1 MRPLLQP
8 ELYLNAALRPFCPFW
23 LIPLRAF
30 LFPIL
35 SQRLSAPGGDHRHR
49 QVKESTMFDWQH
61 VTWELNRLLLAGVV
75 GAAIGFEREAHGQA
89 AGLRTFILVS
99 VGACLMMMLSLE
111 MEEIHRHLSVDQSVV
126 RLDPARI
133 ASYAIASMGFL
144 GAGAI
149 ITGRGS
155 VRGLTTAAGLWLAT
169 GLGLAIGAG
178 YLIPALFAAGISL
191 IILYALRLIKKVFA
205 HDLFTI
211 LTLKYHGVEDPL
223 DQIRQILKSHNISI
237 QFINYTLEP
246 PSNLLT
252 YRFRLQSKDTIIFKQ
267 VIRSLAA
274 TEGLQ
279 EVNLQEGEVP

>member
-1 MRPLLQP
+1 MWDV
-8 ELYLNAALRPFCPFW
+8 NH
-23 LIPLRAF
+23 I
-30 LFPIL
+30 
-35 SQRLSAPGGDHRHR
+35 
-49 QVKESTMFDWQH
+49 
-61 VTWELNRLLLAGVV
+61 TWELFRLVLAALV

-89 AGLRTFILVS
+89 AGLRTFILVT

-111 MEEIHRHLSVDQSVV
+111 MEQIHRHLAVDTSVV

-149 ITGRGS
+149 ITGKGS

-211 LTLKYHGVEDPL
+211 MTLKYHGVEDPL
-223 DQIRQILKSHNISI
+223 DRIRQILKENRIAI

-246 PSNLLT
+246 PSNLMT
-252 YRFRLQSKDTIIFKQ
+252 YRLRLQSKDTIIYKQ
-267 VIRSLAA
+267 VIHSLAA

-279 EVNLQEGEVP
+279 EVTLQEGEVP

>member
-1 MRPLLQP
+1 MWD
-8 ELYLNAALRPFCPFW
+8 LNH
-23 LIPLRAF
+23 I
-30 LFPIL
+30 
-35 SQRLSAPGGDHRHR
+35 
-49 QVKESTMFDWQH
+49 
-61 VTWELNRLLLAGVV
+61 TWELSRLVIAAVL

-149 ITGRGS
+149 ITGKGS

-178 YLIPALFAAGISL
+178 YLIPALFAALISL
-191 IILYALRLIKKVFA
+191 VILYALRLIKKVFA

-211 LTLKYHGVEDPL
+211 LTLKYHGVESPL
-223 DQIRQILKSHNISI
+223 DRLKQILKSHHISI
-237 QFINYTLEP
+237 QFINYRLEP
-246 PSNLLT
+246 PSNLMT
-252 YRFRLQSKDTIIFKQ
+252 YQFRLQSKDNIVFKNL
-267 VIRSLAA
+267 LATLSE

-279 EVNLQEGEVP
+279 EVTWQEGEVP